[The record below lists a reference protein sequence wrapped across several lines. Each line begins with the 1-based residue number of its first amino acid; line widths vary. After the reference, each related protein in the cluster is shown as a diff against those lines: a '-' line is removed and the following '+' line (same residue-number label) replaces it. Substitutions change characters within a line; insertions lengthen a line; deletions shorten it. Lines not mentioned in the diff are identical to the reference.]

1 MTNLGK
7 CVMFVGEYNGGLVIS
22 TQYLDTLDLM
32 PNTIYFKNDQ
42 LTLHMPELLGYHMAS
57 GSGSS
62 PNGILVM
69 LKDYSLTPIMVVK
82 EVAYWKL
89 DGYDNNAIMML
100 QYFDT
105 DDSMENKDKW
115 FVLNEDE
122 HKMVD
127 DYVSKGGMEYA
138 IASCDKA
145 PSFELTLH
153 MPELLGYHM
162 ASGSGS
168 SHNGI
173 LVMLKDYSLTPIV
186 VVKET
191 AYWKLDGY
199 DNNAIM
205 MLQYFDTDDSM
216 ENKDK
221 WFVLNEDE
229 HKMVDDYVSKGG
241 MEYAIASC
249 DKAPSFEVDAR
260 RAMAM
265 TDWANLDQD
274 LTTHMADHKLV
285 NNTFDYGVF
294 HIVSDCANLDQD
306 LTTHMADPK
315 LANNTFDYGVFHIV
329 CVSWRDTRNGRECK
343 WSSAPSASYVCWE
356 TRRNTEPIMITR

>member
-22 TQYLDTLDLM
+22 TQYLDTLDIM

-42 LTLHMPELLGYHMAS
+42 LTLHMPELLGYYMAS

-69 LKDYSLTPIMVVK
+69 LKDYILTPIVVVK
-82 EVAYWKL
+82 EAAYWKL

-145 PSFELTLH
+145 PSFE
-153 MPELLGYHM
+153 
-162 ASGSGS
+162 
-168 SHNGI
+168 
-173 LVMLKDYSLTPIV
+173 PIV
-186 VVKET
+186 VVKEA

-249 DKAPSFEVDAR
+249 EKAPSFEVDAR

-265 TDWANLDQD
+265 SIFCYI
-274 LTTHMADHKLV
+274 KLLQLQKNEQQLKV
-285 NNTFDYGVF
+285 Y
-294 HIVSDCANLDQD
+294 
-306 LTTHMADPK
+306 
-315 LANNTFDYGVFHIV
+315 
-329 CVSWRDTRNGRECK
+329 
-343 WSSAPSASYVCWE
+343 
-356 TRRNTEPIMITR
+356 